1 MDQANT
7 ISIRRTL
14 TLRAT
19 PSTARSDVRLP
30 APMAVDIVPIKQLT
44 AGRKALKIA
53 HGGATYVL
61 QITKANKLIL
71 TKPKIDAKV

>member
-14 TLRAT
+14 TVRAK
-19 PSTARSDVRLP
+19 PAIALSNPRLP
-30 APMAVDIVPIKQLT
+30 LPMAADIVPLRQLT
-44 AGRKALKIA
+44 GDRKALKIA

-71 TKPKIDAKV
+71 TKPKVDAKI

>member
-14 TLRAT
+14 TVRAK
-19 PSTARSDVRLP
+19 PSTALSDARLP

>member
-1 MDQANT
+1 
-7 ISIRRTL
+7 
-14 TLRAT
+14 
-19 PSTARSDVRLP
+19 
-30 APMAVDIVPIKQLT
+30 MAVDIVPIKQLT

>member
-14 TLRAT
+14 TVRAK
-19 PSTARSDVRLP
+19 PSMALSNPRLP
-30 APMAVDIVPIKQLT
+30 LPMGVDIVPLRQLT
-44 AGRKALKIA
+44 GDRKALKIA

-71 TKPKIDAKV
+71 TKPKVDAKI

>member
-14 TLRAT
+14 TVRAK
-19 PSTARSDVRLP
+19 PSIALSNPRLP
-30 APMAVDIVPIKQLT
+30 PPMGVDIVPLRQLT
-44 AGRKALKIA
+44 GGRKALKIA